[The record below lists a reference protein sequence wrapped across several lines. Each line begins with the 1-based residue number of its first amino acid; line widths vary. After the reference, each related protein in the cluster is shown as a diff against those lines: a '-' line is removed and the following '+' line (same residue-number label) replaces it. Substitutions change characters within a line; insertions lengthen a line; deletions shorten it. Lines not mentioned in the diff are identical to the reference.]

1 VTDVLF
7 ARGQMALSLAFHI
20 VFAAIGIG
28 MPVLMVAAEA
38 LTRRTGDPDY
48 RTLALRWARGTAVL
62 FAVGAVSGTVLAF
75 ELGLL
80 FPGFM
85 RAAGAVIGMPFS
97 LEGFAFF
104 TEAIFLGIFLY
115 GRDRLS
121 SRLHVFAG
129 IVVAVSGLAS
139 AVFVTLANAWMNA
152 PRGFRVAGG
161 AFVDIDPLAAMA
173 SPFAAHEI
181 VHTALAAYAA
191 TGVAVAGLHA
201 LALLRARRAAP
212 AGAPDGPLA
221 RLHRKALGIAL
232 AMAVPAALAQPIVG
246 HWAGQEVAILQPAK
260 LAAMEG
266 LVHTGPYAPLRL
278 GPITIRGGL
287 SVLAFNRP
295 DAVVKGLEELPR
307 ADWPHPVVETA
318 FLAMVVAGFAM
329 AGLAAWAIWRFLRRR
344 RHDWSESRLFLL
356 ATALAAP
363 LGFLA
368 MEAGWIVTEVGRQP
382 WIVYGILRT
391 ADAVTPM
398 PGLAGP
404 FVAFA
409 AVYAFLAVVVVAVMW
424 RQVRPTI
431 SDAAPEKPR

>member
-1 VTDVLF
+1 MSDVLF

-48 RTLALRWARGTAVL
+48 RTLALRWAKGTAVL
-62 FAVGAVSGTVLAF
+62 FAVGAVSGTVLSF

-85 RAAGAVIGMPFS
+85 GAAGAVIGMPFS

-129 IVVAVSGLAS
+129 VVVALSGLAS
-139 AVFVTLANAWMNA
+139 AVFVTMANAWMNA

-161 AFVDIDPLAAMA
+161 AFVDVDPIAAMA

-191 TGVAVAGLHA
+191 TGFAVAGVHA
-201 LALLRARRAAP
+201 FALLRTRRAA
-212 AGAPDGPLA
+212 APGGTDGPLG

-232 AMAVPAALAQPIVG
+232 AMALPAALAQPIVG
-246 HWAGQEVAILQPAK
+246 HWAGQEVAVLQPAK

-266 LVHTGPYAPLRL
+266 LVHTGPYAPLHV
-278 GPITIRGGL
+278 GPIAIPGGL

-295 DAVVKGLEELPR
+295 DAVVTGLEEFPPGDR
-307 ADWPHPVVETA
+307 PHPIVETA
-318 FLAMVVAGFAM
+318 FHAMVAAGLAM
-329 AGLAAWAIWRFLRRR
+329 AGLAVWAIWRFLRRR
-344 RHDWSESRLFLL
+344 RHDWSDSRPFLF
-356 ATALAAP
+356 ASTLAAP

-382 WIVYGILRT
+382 WVVYGILRT

-398 PGLAGP
+398 PGLVGP
-404 FVAFA
+404 FIAFA
-409 AVYAFLAVVVVAVMW
+409 AVYAFLAVVVVAVLW

-431 SDAAPEKPR
+431 PGAAPEPQR